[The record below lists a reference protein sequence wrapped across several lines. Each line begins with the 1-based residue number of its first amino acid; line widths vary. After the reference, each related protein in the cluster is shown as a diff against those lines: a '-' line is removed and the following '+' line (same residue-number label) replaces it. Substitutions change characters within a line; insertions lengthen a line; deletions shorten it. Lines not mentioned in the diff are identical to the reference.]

1 MLVAKSSQRLFLLR
15 WLLLAVGRER
25 GGLLLGIA
33 PAKGTNLDH
42 HHHHQP
48 HRRQIAWQI
57 ALPAFRACQLRLAVL
72 TLPLTRHSRFRN

>member
-1 MLVAKSSQRLFLLR
+1 MLVAKSSQRPFLLR

-42 HHHHQP
+42 HHHH
-48 HRRQIAWQI
+48 HRRQIARQL